1 MPRLMMLPHY
11 NSVQAST
18 PPRSPGSPSSSPL
31 PDMSSRSISPSSPLS
46 ISRQSAFSLVC
57 RNELQQKNYLSLRGV
72 GALMYANSMSPLVS
86 PSYHPYFWHPIS
98 GMYNLP
104 YSPTNRSESQSPD
117 KTERIEAKQTPENT
131 KTDDDVPLNL
141 SMKKSSR
148 THSIWSP
155 GSLCEEEMKSA
166 SKHQSSPS
174 STSISSFTRTP
185 ESQWNW
191 DYVERES
198 PKVTSIG
205 PTGEKQFTCQQC
217 GKSFKRSSTLSTH
230 LLIHSDTRPYPCQ
243 YCGKRFHQKSDMKK
257 HTYIHTGEKPH
268 KCVVCSKAFSQSSN
282 LITHMR
288 KHTGYKPFSCGLC
301 EKAFQ
306 RKVDLR
312 RHRESQHPAVPET
325 LLDSVYRQKVV
336 KQEIATNS

>member
-1 MPRLMMLPHY
+1 MPRVAMLPHF
-11 NSVQAST
+11 SLVQSSC
-18 PPRSPGSPSSSPL
+18 PPRSSCSPSSSPL
-31 PDMSSRSISPSSPLS
+31 PDGSSRSTSPSTPPST
-46 ISRQSAFSLVC
+46 SRQSAFSLVY
-57 RNELQQKNYLSLRGV
+57 RKDMQHKNYLSVNDV
-72 GALMYANSMSPLVS
+72 GALMYANSINPLV
-86 PSYHPYFWHPIS
+86 PHYHQYFWHHMP
-98 GMYNLP
+98 GLFMP
-104 YSPTNRSESQSPD
+104 YSPTNRSDTLSPD
-117 KTERIEAKQTPENT
+117 RATTIESRFTPE
-131 KTDDDVPLNL
+131 KARMDDDLPLNL
-141 SMKKSSR
+141 SMKSCPR
-148 THSIWSP
+148 TQNIWSP
-155 GSLCEEEMKSA
+155 GSLCEQEMKTA
-166 SKHQSSPS
+166 SIKQESLV
-174 STSISSFTRTP
+174 STTNITP
-185 ESQWNW
+185 EKSVDNRWKW
-191 DYVERES
+191 ECIDREN
-198 PKVTSIG
+198 PKLMSVG

-312 RHRESQHPAVPET
+312 RHRESQHPAVPDLVLT
-325 LLDSVYRQKVV
+325 NSYRQT
-336 KQEIATNS
+336 EIKKEFSNSS